1 MVYFLPEA
9 GTMTKTNPSHLEDLG
24 RLKKIEGQIKGVQKM
39 IQDGRYC
46 IDILTQLSSVV
57 GAIKSVEENIINR
70 HLRTC
75 VAASLLDRSPKEKE
89 KKVQEIIDVLV
100 KFRKHE

>member
-1 MVYFLPEA
+1 MAEDEK
-9 GTMTKTNPSHLEDLG
+9 MTKKNPSHLEELG

-75 VAASLLDRSPKEKE
+75 VADSLADRGRKEKE
-89 KKVQEIIDVLV
+89 RKVQEIIDILI

>member
-1 MVYFLPEA
+1 
-9 GTMTKTNPSHLEDLG
+9 MTKGNPSHLEELG

-39 IQDGRYC
+39 IQDDRYC

-75 VAASLLDRSPKEKE
+75 VADSFVNRDRKEKE
-89 KKVQEIIDVLV
+89 KKVQEVIDILL

>member
-1 MVYFLPEA
+1 
-9 GTMTKTNPSHLEDLG
+9 MTKKNPSHLEELG

-39 IQDGRYC
+39 IEDGRYC

-75 VAASLLDRSPKEKE
+75 VADSLVSRGRKEKE
-89 KKVQEIIDVLV
+89 RKVQEIIDILI

>member
-1 MVYFLPEA
+1 
-9 GTMTKTNPSHLEDLG
+9 MTPTNPSHFEELG

-39 IQDGRYC
+39 IEDGRTC

-75 VAASLLDRSPKEKE
+75 VAESLADRSRKEKE
-89 KKVQEIIDVLV
+89 KKIEEIIDILI
-100 KFRKHE
+100 KFRRHE